1 MKIWLRFLSA
11 FLFAIVAGR
20 SVLAQSQSVLTT
32 EIRKISVSG
41 GNSFGTPGGTASL
54 SPNESYGPAGT
65 SLTISAL
72 AVGTFPP
79 SGFTYTFFVNG
90 TSIGTLPT
98 PLQANVVADLNWTPP
113 QPGSYFI
120 TVRATDG
127 TNTSTSLPI
136 RYFAIGT
143 QIISPLNNTIVPVD
157 SSLVLKADAT
167 SQQGFIQR
175 IEFYVD
181 GALVGSDSS
190 APYSYIYT
198 PPSTITNHTVTA
210 KAYDNFNQLVP
221 GTPSSTIVMV
231 PKIGNAPVV
240 AISSPTNNSALAIP
254 NYSQSTSANIPIA
267 VSANDAD
274 GVLSKVEL
282 YIDGVLFGTS
292 TTFPYSFAW
301 QPPVIN
307 QYNLVAL
314 AYDDKNNVTASVPS
328 VVRIS
333 APPTVSITSP
343 ANGGV
348 VSSGT
353 LVTIQANAG
362 DSDGSVGKVQ
372 FFADGKVIG
381 EATSAP
387 YSVSWTPDAPTTKA
401 DGTITG
407 ASVVLT
413 ALATDDVG
421 LSTQSTGVTVNV
433 TTGGTG
439 GGGVVG
445 QPPTVSI
452 TSPLT
457 SSQVPVNAPVTV
469 TANASDPDGNIASVQ
484 FFVGTTSIGSDFTY
498 PYSTTWTPS
507 SLGTY
512 TLTAKASDNSGNT
525 VTSSS
530 VVISVT
536 DSSAGLPSVAITAP
550 TNGSSF
556 TVGAVQTIAANA
568 TDDGSIASVQFYVN
582 GQLLGA
588 PDTSFPYRA
597 TWTPGAIGSY
607 TLLARATDN
616 GGNQSV
622 SSPVTVTITAGSAPS
637 VSLTSP
643 STSLTVAL
651 GTAVNVS
658 AIASDSDGTIASVK
672 FTANGVPVATIST
685 APYST
690 TFNPTAAGV
699 YSLVA
704 QAQDNIGNT
713 TDSTPVTVTVLEGST
728 IPIVTLENPATDTTI
743 SADSSLLLGASAN
756 AASGAISRV
765 EFYAGS
771 TLLTTITTAPYTFV
785 WRPAGIGTYAIRA
798 VAYGSSGQGISSSVS
813 TVKVTPAVAAQ
824 GAYYV
829 NLTNPVSGTTIVA
842 FRNITFTAVTNIPSS
857 NPAIDFY
864 YNGIL
869 FQTVT
874 SAPYQAT
881 RNPSAPGVY
890 EFYAVMRVNGST
902 YTSSPVYV
910 TVLPNQSP
918 SISITSPT
926 TGSSVTVGT
935 SVTIKATA
943 SDPDDAVD
951 TVQFL
956 LNGQPLATV
965 SSFPYTTTWRPT
977 SEGVY
982 TISAIVKDSLGSVAG
997 NQVTSS
1003 PVYVRAV
1010 APAGSGGSG
1019 GSAAP
1024 DTSYGGTY
1032 FSLNESGKFAVMN
1045 LGGKSAVFIGYSTSG
1060 TKKTYFY
1067 SGLPV
1072 DAGGGFSKTDST
1084 GRVMVSGVTSAA
1096 GVSGE
1101 LDNARLTF
1109 IGPITFPS
1117 GSTTVPSGYYAGN
1130 LSGKLDSTLNAIVG
1144 QDGSIMIAANSGSF
1158 TDAASGRLNAN
1169 GTFSLTTAG
1178 GNLLT
1183 GKVDAA
1189 TGLFTGTLGG
1199 SSGGAFTGA
1208 LASGGTLSDGA
1219 LRNLST
1225 RGQVG
1230 TGANV
1235 LIAGFVI
1242 GGNSPKQVLIRAVGP
1257 SLTQYG
1263 VTNALADPQL
1273 SLFQG
1278 GTTIASNDNWGG
1290 SSALASAFA
1299 QSGAFA
1305 LDASSKDAVVVA
1317 TLNPGAYTAQVSG
1330 VGGTSGVA
1338 MIELYDRDAAS
1349 AFSPQ
1354 KMMNVSSRGL
1364 VGPGQGL
1371 LIAGFVVNGTVP
1383 KKILVRAIG
1392 PGLSTF
1398 NVLGFLADPILRVTR
1413 NDGVVMRENDNW
1425 EIGNDPILVSDA
1437 NLKSGAFDL
1446 AAGSKDAVLLF
1457 SLPPGTYNAQV
1468 TGANNT
1474 GGLALVE
1481 VYEVP

>member
-1 MKIWLRFLSA
+1 MKIWLRFLGA
-11 FLFAIVAGR
+11 CLLATIAGR
-20 SVLAQSQSVLTT
+20 FASAQSQSVLTT

-65 SLTISAL
+65 ALTISAL

-231 PKIGNAPVV
+231 PKIGNSPVV

-254 NYSQSTSANIPIA
+254 NYAQSTSANIPIL

-292 TTFPYSFAW
+292 TTFPYSFSW

-314 AYDDKNNVTASVPS
+314 AYDDKNNVTGSVPS
-328 VVRIS
+328 TVRIS
-333 APPTVSITSP
+333 APPTISITSP

-348 VSSGT
+348 VSSGAVT
-353 LVTIQANAG
+353 TIQANAG
-362 DSDGSVGKVQ
+362 DSDGSVSKVQ
-372 FFADGKVIG
+372 FFVDGKVIG
-381 EATSAP
+381 EATTAP
-387 YSVSWTPDAPTTKA
+387 YSISWTPDAPTTKT
-401 DGTITG
+401 DGTIVG
-407 ASVVLT
+407 ASVTLT

-421 LSTQSTGVTVNV
+421 LSTQSTGVTLSV
-433 TTGGTG
+433 TTGGTS

-445 QPPTVSI
+445 QPPTVAI

-457 SSQVPVNAPVTV
+457 SSQLPVNAPVTV

-556 TVGAVQTIAANA
+556 TVGSVQTIAATA

-582 GQLLGA
+582 GQLFGA

-597 TWTPGAIGSY
+597 TWTPSAIGSY

-622 SSPVTVTITAGSAPS
+622 STPVTVTITGGSAPS
-637 VSLTSP
+637 VALTSP
-643 STSLTVAL
+643 LSNLSVAL
-651 GTAVNVS
+651 GTSVNVS
-658 AIASDSDGTIASVK
+658 AAASDSDGSIASVK
-672 FTANGVPVATIST
+672 FTANGVAVATVTT

-690 TFNPTAAGV
+690 TFKPSAAGV

-704 QAQDNIGNT
+704 QATDDVGNA
-713 TDSTPVTVTVLEGST
+713 TDSTPVILTVLDGT
-728 IPIVTLENPATDTTI
+728 NVPIVTLLNPASNTTI
-743 SADSSLLLGASAN
+743 SLDSSLLLAASADVG
-756 AASGAISRV
+756 SGSISRV

-771 TLLTTITTAPYTFV
+771 TLLTTLTTAPYSYV
-785 WRPAGIGTYAIRA
+785 WRPSAMGTYAIRA
-798 VAYGSSGQGISSSVS
+798 VAYGNSGQGISSSVS
-813 TVKVTPAVAAQ
+813 TVSVGPRISNP
-824 GAYYV
+824 GDLYV
-829 NLTNPVSGTTIVA
+829 KIASPSNGSNVVL
-842 FRNITFTAVTNIPSS
+842 FRNITYIADTNLPASD
-857 NPAIDFY
+857 NPQVDFY
-864 YNGIL
+864 FNGNRL
-869 FQTVT
+869 RTVTEAPFQTTFSFVNPGQVELYAVVRINGAVYT
-874 SAPYQAT
+874 SAP
-881 RNPSAPGVY
+881 VL
-890 EFYAVMRVNGST
+890 F
-902 YTSSPVYV
+902 
-910 TVLPNQSP
+910 TVLPNSP
-918 SISITSPT
+918 PIVSLTSPT
-926 TGSSVTVGT
+926 TGSSLTVG
-935 SVTIKATA
+935 SAVTIKASA
-943 SDPDDAVD
+943 SDPDDLIDSVK
-951 TVQFL
+951 FL
-956 LNGQPLATV
+956 VNGQILSTSKA
-965 SSFPYTTTWRPT
+965 FPYTATWQPT
-977 SEGVY
+977 SEGIY
-982 TISAIVKDSLGSVAG
+982 TIQAIAKDSQGSVGG
-997 NQVTSS
+997 NETTSA
-1003 PVYVRAV
+1003 PIYVRV
-1010 APAGSGGSG
+1010 AAAAGSGGNS
-1019 GSAAP
+1019 AP

-1117 GSTTVPSGYYAGN
+1117 GSTTVPSGYYTGN

-1208 LASGGTLSDGA
+1208 LASGGTFSDGA

-1290 SSALASAFA
+1290 SWALASAFA

-1398 NVLGFLADPILRVTR
+1398 NVSGFLADPILRVTR